1 MAKEKFARTK
11 PHCNIGTIGHVD
23 HGKTTLT
30 AAITTVLAK
39 ASIPLLVLPMVACA
53 VTVIT
58 ELILLFFSSL
68 VLLGSGLSVASL
80 WRVLA
85 LPHVGSLL
93 LYHIVT
99 VHILWYA
106 PLYAW
111 LLLVSAWARRA
122 PFLWVVLP
130 PFGIFIFEKVAFH
143 TSYFCDFLRSRVSGG
158 TEAMNN
164 MQGNF
169 PLDPGLHLTPGMF
182 LVTPGLWLGLIF
194 AAAFLYAAARLRR
207 YQGPM

>member
-1 MAKEKFARTK
+1 MVRGQSVERTSSERGTDSVKYRHGGGPSRHAESIPARTQ
-11 PHCNIGTIGHVD
+11 GTQSWWSSHAD
-23 HGKTTLT
+23 LT
-30 AAITTVLAK
+30 AVPFRQCRPISQSARTAGF
-39 ASIPLLVLPMVACA
+39 A
-53 VTVIT
+53 
-58 ELILLFFSSL
+58 
-68 VLLGSGLSVASL
+68 
-80 WRVLA
+80 
-85 LPHVGSLL
+85 HVGSLL